1 MRVVRDRPVQPVLPF
16 WFKQRQCKAE
26 PAGSDHVLRVTG
38 PNLGEAF
45 LAISSAPNGRWRAGL
60 RKTADGPDVAATDAE
75 IPSESEA
82 WDAAFELYRTH
93 VIV

>member
-1 MRVVRDRPVQPVLPF
+1 MPPILPF

-26 PAGSDHVLRVTG
+26 PAGDENVLKVSG

-45 LAISSAPNGRWRAGL
+45 IGIARGDNNRWRAFMRGS
-60 RKTADGPDVAATDAE
+60 ADGPEIAGTEPEMENPTDAWE
-75 IPSESEA
+75 
-82 WDAAFELYRTH
+82 AAFELFRTS

>member
-1 MRVVRDRPVQPVLPF
+1 MTPHPPL

-26 PAGSDHVLRVTG
+26 PVEGRQMLKVSG
-38 PNLGEAF
+38 PNLVEAF
-45 LAISSAPNGRWRAGL
+45 IHVRHDENRWKVGL
-60 RKTADGPDVAATDAE
+60 RRTADGDDLATAE
-75 IPSESEA
+75 SDKPSEHAA

>member
-1 MRVVRDRPVQPVLPF
+1 MPPITPF

-26 PAGSDHVLRVTG
+26 EAGDGDTLKVSG

-45 LAISSAPNGRWRAGL
+45 LRIERGENNHWRASV
-60 RKTADGPDVAATDAE
+60 RQTADGPELAATEPEFENSADAWE
-75 IPSESEA
+75 
-82 WDAAFELYRTH
+82 AAFELYRSQ

>member
-1 MRVVRDRPVQPVLPF
+1 MSPIIPF

-26 PAGSDHVLRVTG
+26 PAGGDDTLKVSG

-45 LAISSAPNGRWRAGL
+45 IGIARDENMRWRAFL
-60 RKTADGPDVAATDAE
+60 RTSADGSDAAGTEAEFANASDAWE
-75 IPSESEA
+75 
-82 WDAAFELYRTH
+82 AAFELFRTS

>member
-1 MRVVRDRPVQPVLPF
+1 MPPILPF

-26 PAGSDHVLRVTG
+26 PAGDDNVLKVSG

-45 LAISSAPNGRWRAGL
+45 IGIARSDNNRWRAFM
-60 RKTADGPDVAATDAE
+60 RAAAAGPELAGTEPELDNPLDAWE
-75 IPSESEA
+75 
-82 WDAAFELYRTH
+82 AAFELFRTQ

>member
-1 MRVVRDRPVQPVLPF
+1 MPPVVPF

-26 PAGSDHVLRVTG
+26 PAGDDILKVSG

-45 LAISSAPNGRWRAGL
+45 IGIARSENGRWRAFM
-60 RKTADGPDVAATDAE
+60 RERADGPEVAATEPEFDNTADAWE
-75 IPSESEA
+75 V
-82 WDAAFELYRTH
+82 AFELFRTG

>member
-1 MRVVRDRPVQPVLPF
+1 MAPILPF

-26 PAGSDHVLRVTG
+26 PAGDDNTLKVSG

-45 LAISSAPNGRWRAGL
+45 LGVRRDDNNRWRAVMRL
-60 RKTADGPDVAATDAE
+60 TADGPEVAATELEFDNPSDAWE
-75 IPSESEA
+75 
-82 WDAAFELYRTH
+82 AAFELFRTN

>member
-1 MRVVRDRPVQPVLPF
+1 MPPITPF

-26 PAGSDHVLRVTG
+26 PVGGDNTLKVSG

-45 LAISSAPNGRWRAGL
+45 IGIARGENNHWRAFM
-60 RKTADGPDVAATDAE
+60 RQSADGDEVAGTEPEFDNATDAWE
-75 IPSESEA
+75 V
-82 WDAAFELYRTH
+82 AFELFRTA